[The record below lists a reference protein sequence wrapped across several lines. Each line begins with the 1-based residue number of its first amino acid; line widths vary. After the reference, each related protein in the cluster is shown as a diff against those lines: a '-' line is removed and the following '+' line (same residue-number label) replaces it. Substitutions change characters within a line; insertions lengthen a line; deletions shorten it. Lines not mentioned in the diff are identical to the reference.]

1 MSMIELELNPRE
13 CELIRLGL
21 TSMREACSHRG
32 DGLAITTDEAMIEAR
47 LAQGGQLRFTRHHLE
62 LVLGWVGS
70 STIDDLRLRDKI
82 QAALELAP
90 PRKQKP

>member
-1 MSMIELELNPRE
+1 MSMIEIALTPRE

-21 TSMREACSHRG
+21 ESMRESCSHRG
-32 DGLAITTDEAMIEAR
+32 DGLVITTDEAMIEEKLAR
-47 LAQGGQLRFTRHHLE
+47 AGKLRFTRHHLE

-82 QAALELAP
+82 QAALEIAP